1 MEELLKKAFLVT
13 TSIFTVTLFVSSNA
27 MARSHIHMVGSSTVY
42 PFATTIAE
50 KFGLSGDFKT
60 PVVEATGTGGGV
72 KLFCLGI
79 GEKFP
84 DFVNA
89 SRGIEESEIKKCNEN
104 NVKQVIEIKIGYD
117 GIVLAESS
125 HIAKQFII
133 TKKQLFLA
141 LANKIPLNGELVKNP
156 YHKWSDIDKSLPN
169 KEIVIYGPPTSSG
182 TRDAFV
188 ELVMEKACS
197 DISEFKK
204 KYTNSKDL
212 KRMCRIIRTDG
223 KFIEAG
229 ENDNLIVQK
238 LKSNP
243 DALGIFGFGF
253 LRQNGSI
260 IRGIKIDGVMPNF
273 DNIISGKYT
282 VSRPLFIY
290 LKKEHINLIPGMKEF
305 VYEIINED
313 AIGEEGYLVEKGLI
327 PMRKD
332 ELKKMRDTVLRSL

>member
-1 MEELLKKAFLVT
+1 MEALLKKALLI
-13 TSIFTVTLFVSSNA
+13 TSILIITVLVSPGA

-60 PVVEATGTGGGV
+60 PVVEATGTGGGI
-72 KLFCLGI
+72 KLFCLGV

-84 DFVNA
+84 DFANS
-89 SRGIEESEIKKCNEN
+89 SRKIEENEIKKCNEN
-104 NVKQVIEIKIGYD
+104 KVEPIIEIKIGYD

-125 HIAKQFII
+125 HVTKQFSV

-141 LANKIPLNGELVKNP
+141 LANKVPVNGELVKNP

-169 KEIVIYGPPTSSG
+169 KEIAIYGPPTSSG

-197 DISEFKK
+197 EMKEFKE
-204 KYTNSKDL
+204 KYSNSKDL

-253 LRQNGSI
+253 LKQNSNI
-260 IRGIKIDGVMPNF
+260 IRGIKIDDVIPNF

-290 LKKEHINLIPGMKEF
+290 LKKEHIGLVPGIKQF
-305 VYEIINED
+305 VYEIISED
-313 AIGEEGYLVEKGLI
+313 AIGEEGYLIEKGLI

-332 ELKKMRDTVLRSL
+332 EFKKMRDTVLRSL